1 MSGTRVVFE
10 KWEGLGNDFVLV
22 EVPAETWSDEQVRAV
37 CDRRRGVGADG
48 VLFVTRGAP
57 PGDAPRGKDWR
68 TPPRGELPRMVVRN
82 ADGSRPEM
90 CGNGIRCVAGW
101 LASHGATSGAEAARG
116 LDPAAA
122 EGIAGTITIATDAG
136 PKRCEVT
143 GGEGLFEVSVA
154 MGPARIEG
162 QLAVEVDG
170 RAHVFTRGD
179 VGNPHAITFEPYD
192 QGEIDRVGPR
202 VATSPRDGTNVE
214 FCRLVRGGDGGDP
227 SRKRPADAA
236 PERWADVPLERAD
249 AAPERWADAAPER
262 LVDVP
267 RVDVVVWERGVGRTL
282 ACGTGACAVASA
294 ACAAGYFAYGAPVR
308 VRLPGGDLFIAV
320 EAGTWAATMRGPA
333 RRVFKGELVT
343 P

>member
-1 MSGTRVVFE
+1 MSGTRVAFE

-22 EVPAETWSDEQVRAV
+22 EAPAEAWSDEQVRAV

-68 TPPRGELPRMVVRN
+68 TPPRGEPPRMVVRN

-101 LASHGATSGAEAARG
+101 LASRGALAGADGAGAGAAV
-116 LDPAAA
+116 
-122 EGIAGTITIATDAG
+122 ITIATDAG

-143 GGEGLFEVSVA
+143 GGEGRFEVSVA

-162 QLAVEVDG
+162 ELAVEVDG
-170 RAHVFTRGD
+170 RAHAFTRGD

-214 FCRLVRGGDGGDP
+214 FCRLVRGGAGGDP
-227 SRKRPADAA
+227 SRKPPPEDAA
-236 PERWADVPLERAD
+236 AE
-249 AAPERWADAAPER
+249 
-262 LVDVP
+262 VP

-294 ACAAGYFAYGAPVR
+294 ACAAGYFPYGAPVR

-333 RRVFKGELVT
+333 RRVFTGELVT